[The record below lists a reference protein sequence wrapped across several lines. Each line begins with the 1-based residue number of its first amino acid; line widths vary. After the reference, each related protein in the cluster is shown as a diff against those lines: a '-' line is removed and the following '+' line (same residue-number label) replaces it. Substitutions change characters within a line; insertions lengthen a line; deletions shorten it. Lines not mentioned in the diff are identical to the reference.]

1 MRILA
6 CSIANFGKHHNIK
19 FTLNDGFN
27 IMNAENGWGK
37 STFAAFIRVMFYGMA
52 QKKRSDKYDRTDYRK
67 NYYPWQGG
75 KFGGSITFEYR
86 GKEYHLER
94 YFGESIREDT
104 CRVIDLQTMQ
114 FTREFGTNIGE
125 TIFGIDSEGFE
136 RSIYIPHNEMDVVSN
151 DSINSRLMGLIEDR
165 NDMSNFERAMSAL
178 EDARKDLKKTG
189 GRGKIDIDRSRID
202 EDRIKLREK
211 QNMLAMKHKLETE
224 LENIEAVKSEA
235 ESTMERSDAG
245 LKELHEENR
254 KRLGHNVPLVAG
266 VVFVLAGIGS
276 VFLSLSKNGETAMAG
291 RDSLT
296 WAIIAAGCIFAGL
309 IFILFKIMMSGR
321 YRGAV
326 RATTETASAARK
338 TFTDAVASE
347 AGIRLKLEELDHELM
362 EADELKHSIDTM
374 EAGQEKDNERL
385 NLILKTMDFLNSA
398 KNTLAVSYMGK
409 MRQNFEKYIS
419 KVLGGD
425 QQVAMDS
432 DFNITVMKSGSY
444 RNIQNQSTGT
454 QDMINLCAR
463 FALIDSLYEDEKP
476 CVILDDVLSNLDD
489 SNYERAMQAIE
500 KLSESFQVMYLTCHS
515 ARAATE
521 KQ

>member
-6 CSIANFGKHHNIK
+6 CNIVNFGKHHNVK
-19 FTLNDGFN
+19 FSLNDGFN

-52 QKKRSDKYDRTDYRK
+52 QKKRSDKYDKTDYRK
-67 NYYPWQGG
+67 NYFPWQGG

-94 YFGESIREDT
+94 YFGENKSADT
-104 CRVIDLQTMQ
+104 CTVIDLQTMK
-114 FTREFGTNIGE
+114 FTNEFGSQIGE
-125 TIFGIDSEGFE
+125 SIFGIDAEGFE
-136 RSIYIPHNEMDVVSN
+136 RSIYIPHNDMDVISN

-165 NDMSNFERAMSAL
+165 NDMSNFDRAMTAL
-178 EDARKDLKKTG
+178 DNARKDLKKTG

-211 QNMLAMKHKLETE
+211 QNMLTEKHNLETE
-224 LENIEAVKSEA
+224 LENIQEVKKEATE
-235 ESTMERSDAG
+235 TMEKSDVT

-254 KRLGHNVPLVAG
+254 KRLGHNIPLVAG
-266 VVFVLAGIGS
+266 VILMLAGVAS
-276 VFLSLSKNGETAMAG
+276 VFMSLSINGETAQAG
-291 RDSLT
+291 RTSLI
-296 WAIIAAGCIFAGL
+296 WGIIAAACIFTGL

-326 RATTETASAARK
+326 KVTTETSSSARK
-338 TFTDAVASE
+338 TFADAVASE
-347 AGIRLKLEELDHELM
+347 ARIQLRLEEIGHELM
-362 EADELKHSIDTM
+362 EADELKHSIETM
-374 EAGQEKDNERL
+374 EAHQETDNERL
-385 NLILKTMDFLNSA
+385 GLILKTMELLKSA
-398 KNTLAVSYMGK
+398 KEALSVSYMGK
-409 MRQNFEKYIS
+409 MKSNFEKYITE
-419 KVLGGD
+419 VMGGE
-425 QQVAMDS
+425 QVALDS

-463 FALIDSLYEDEKP
+463 FALLDSLYEKEKP

-500 KLSESFQVMYLTCHS
+500 KLSESFQVIYLTCHS
-515 ARAATE
+515 SRAAVD
-521 KQ
+521 K